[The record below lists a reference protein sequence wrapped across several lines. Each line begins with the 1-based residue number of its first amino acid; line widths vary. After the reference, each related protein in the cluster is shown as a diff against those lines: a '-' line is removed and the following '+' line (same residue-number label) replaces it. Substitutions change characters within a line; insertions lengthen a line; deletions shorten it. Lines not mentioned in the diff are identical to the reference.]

1 MDISRRDFLRQ
12 LMGRTTL
19 RQLGSVATGPLGALA
34 QAAASSPPRC
44 LTAEEAG
51 LELGRR
57 HREGSKKPH
66 SEGV

>member
-12 LMGRTTL
+12 LMGRKTL
-19 RQLGSVATGPLGALA
+19 QRLGSVATGGLGALA
-34 QAAASSPPRC
+34 EAAASPPPPC